1 MKRIN
6 RKPLIVGLTGAF
18 GSGKSLSAGYFK
30 KLGAKVIDADK
41 VAHQILRDKAVYR
54 KLTHLFGKGILC
66 NNAISRERLG
76 AIAFSNKENIKKLG
90 RITHVAIIKNIKQ
103 VVNACK
109 KKVVVIDAPLLIES
123 GFHEEMDAVIV
134 VNADMKKRLN
144 RCLKAGFSKKTFL
157 ERSAAQLPLSF
168 KLRCADYKINNNGRK
183 AQTKEYVHKIWAR
196 LTQKKWR

>member
-6 RKPLIVGLTGAF
+6 SKPLIVGLTGAF

-30 KLGAKVIDADK
+30 MLGAKVIDADK
-41 VAHQILRDKAVYR
+41 VAHQILRDKAVLS

-66 NNAISRERLG
+66 NRAISRERLG
-76 AIAFSNKENIKKLG
+76 AIAFSKKENIKKLCQ
-90 RITHVAIIKNIKQ
+90 ITHGAIIRKIKQ
-103 VVNACK
+103 IANTCK

-123 GFHEEMDAVIV
+123 GFHKEMDAVIV
-134 VNADMKKRLN
+134 VSADKKKRLR

-168 KLRCADYKINNNGRK
+168 KLRYADYKINNNGTK
-183 AQTKEYVHKIWAR
+183 AQTKESIHKIKAR
-196 LTQKKWR
+196 LTKEKWR